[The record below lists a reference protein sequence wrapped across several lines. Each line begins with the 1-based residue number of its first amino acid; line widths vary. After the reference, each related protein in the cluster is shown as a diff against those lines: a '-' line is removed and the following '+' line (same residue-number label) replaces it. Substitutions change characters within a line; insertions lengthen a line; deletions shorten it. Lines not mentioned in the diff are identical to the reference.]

1 MRCKTLMW
9 LTRGCGPAKVRDDQQ
24 AVHFSAGSKTTT
36 IRLSVGR
43 VRLAEFREL
52 YPGFVRS
59 CYAMLA
65 FSALTL
71 LVGRQEGHLA
81 CKNWMVRYWRGYL
94 SRARCKWW
102 SSWCHCHPITYC
114 FSKIQNGLPFWCRLT
129 QIVLEKRPLN
139 GCISS
144 VVLCHTGFGAETLE
158 LSLCILVRVE
168 FCNAL
173 LYETSFGRHFSH
185 VGFWSWPLVF

>member
-59 CYAMLA
+59 CYAICWPSVLWRCW
-65 FSALTL
+65 LG
-71 LVGRQEGHLA
+71 GRKDIWPVKTE
-81 CKNWMVRYWRGYL
+81 MVRYWRGYL

-114 FSKIQNGLPFWCRLT
+114 FSKIQNCLFFWCRLT

-158 LSLCILVRVE
+158 LSLCILVRVG
-168 FCNAL
+168 FCFIIWN
-173 LYETSFGRHFSH
+173 
-185 VGFWSWPLVF
+185 VVW